1 VIRYRLQCANSHEF
15 EAWFASSASYDVQA
29 AGAQITCPECNTR
42 EVGKSIMAPNVAL
55 RPRAEPAAA
64 AADETPTRYRNLVRQ
79 MRKLL
84 VEGSEN
90 VGDRFPE
97 EARKIHYR
105 EVEARSIL
113 GTASH
118 DEVRELIEE
127 GIEIL
132 PVPRLPED
140 TN

>member
-15 EAWFASSASYDVQA
+15 EAWFASSASYDAQA
-29 AGAQITCPECNTR
+29 AGAQITCPECDSR

-55 RPRAEPAAA
+55 RPRAEAPHDEAPA
-64 AADETPTRYRNLVRQ
+64 RYRNLVRRV
-79 MRKLL
+79 RKLL
-84 VEGSEN
+84 VEGSED

-105 EVEARSIL
+105 EVEARNIL
-113 GTASH
+113 GTASL
-118 DEVRELIEE
+118 DEARELIEE

-132 PVPRLPED
+132 PVPRMPED